1 MLSRVIVAVTFITN
15 KSIQIYD
22 ATWNPLHSNS
32 FLFSE
37 DWALLNHRGSR
48 WIGRPTGF
56 GLTQEEPLEVLN
68 MVKGPGLVE
77 TLPNKVDWEVLIQNN
92 VGHNA
97 WNLTNAMQFVYFFC
111 CTPNSERNIWPFSDS
126 SGPIRSIW
134 FSRINYHEL
143 LPRKITIAP
152 EKSMVGRSGGNP
164 VETVSF
170 YGTCVNIWEEF
181 MR

>member
-1 MLSRVIVAVTFITN
+1 MLYDWCCLKLGSMFSRVKAITLITN
-15 KSIQIYD
+15 LHLCYLILMYD

-56 GLTQEEPLEVLN
+56 GLTQEEPLEVLD
-68 MVKGPGLVE
+68 MVNGPGPVE
-77 TLPNKVDWEVLIQNN
+77 TLPNKLDWEVLIQNN

-97 WNLTNAMQFVYFFC
+97 SNLTNAMQFVYFFC
-111 CTPNSERNIWPFSDS
+111 CTPNSERNIWPVSDS

-143 LPRKITIAP
+143 LPLP
-152 EKSMVGRSGGNP
+152 
-164 VETVSF
+164 
-170 YGTCVNIWEEF
+170 
-181 MR
+181 